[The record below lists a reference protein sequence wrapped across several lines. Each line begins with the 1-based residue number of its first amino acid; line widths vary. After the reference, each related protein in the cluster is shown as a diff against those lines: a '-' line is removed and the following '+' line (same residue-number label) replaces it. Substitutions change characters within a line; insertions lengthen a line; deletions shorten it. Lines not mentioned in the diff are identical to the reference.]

1 MAKIL
6 KQISTNAFVSLGCSK
21 FNRLIV
27 SNTGTTA
34 CDFNL
39 AAGVHK
45 IRANSYLNKTGDT
58 LEGETSIASL
68 DKGFYFFKS
77 INIPV
82 GVTLEI
88 DALKCNDIVLRQ
100 TSTVLVDDGK
110 RKKEKRT
117 TEESPTLDSKNKQ
130 AIARK
135 DLVFFASLDDS
146 NDSVNVIIDK

>member
-6 KQISTNAFVSLGCSK
+6 KQISTNAFVSLGCSSFK
-21 FNRLIV
+21 KLTV
-27 SNTGTTA
+27 TNTGANA

-130 AIARK
+130 A
-135 DLVFFASLDDS
+135 LAS
-146 NDSVNVIIDK
+146 NNVSLPKRIETSYFSFLLPGL

>member
-6 KQISTNAFVSLGCSK
+6 KQISTNAFVSLGCSSFK
-21 FNRLIV
+21 KLTV
-27 SNTGTTA
+27 TNTGANA

-110 RKKEKRT
+110 RKKEKSRDY
-117 TEESPTLDSKNKQ
+117 S
-130 AIARK
+130 RK
-135 DLVFFASLDDS
+135 RS
-146 NDSVNVIIDK
+146 